1 MKTSC
6 FCLALWMTLAAIG
19 ISQEQNEPPRA
30 QGRLRSA
37 GPSLTAPPAQP
48 LPPTAGKMVT
58 FEIIIADVNEPLD
71 SPTPAKIFDLEKS
84 GKLNRLARIQLASL
98 EQQSAR
104 VQFGEI
110 APRVV
115 GRTNTGRG
123 GFGGPGGGPP
133 GVQSTP
139 IYNDINLG
147 TVVQVTAR
155 VEDDQSIVTQLMVEQ
170 SGIAGGADAGAF
182 DPNSN
187 DPPKG
192 IQTLT
197 SQSTVRLKSGEPQ
210 IISGRQV
217 AAGKEANKT
226 WIVVTANLGILAA
239 QRKQP

>member
-1 MKTSC
+1 MRRSY
-6 FCLALWMTLAAIG
+6 FSWILCLLVSSAILA
-19 ISQEQNEPPRA
+19 QEQNEAPRT
-30 QGRLRSA
+30 QGRPRSGA
-37 GPSLTAPPAQP
+37 SALPASPAQQ
-48 LPPTAGKMVT
+48 LPPTAGKMVA
-58 FEIIIADVNEPLD
+58 FEIIIADVNEPLE

-84 GKLNRLARIQLASL
+84 GKLNRLARVQLASL
-98 EQQSAR
+98 EQQSAM
-104 VQFGEI
+104 VQFRELT
-110 APRVV
+110 PRVT
-115 GRTNTGRG
+115 GRTTTGRG
-123 GFGGPGGGPP
+123 GFGGAGAPP

-147 TVVQVTAR
+147 TLIQVTAR
-155 VEDDQSIVTQLMVEQ
+155 VEEDDSIVMQLMVEQ

-197 SQSTVRLKSGEPQ
+197 SQSTVRLKPGEPQ